1 MMQKLFLLMILV
13 ALAYSQEQL
22 TDFQQLMSNLKK
34 GKTVKAVIDYSKCI
48 LVVDGKDT
56 VAAKDTPRAIGG
68 MEFRTWEFFDTMVV
82 KNKFAFVSTS
92 ESVLISHP
100 RYGYITNYVRLKI
113 FNNNKAELLVRYLDN
128 YKEVV
133 DETFYTIINDK
144 KNNSGL
150 LLFAY

>member
-1 MMQKLFLLMILV
+1 MKKLLV
-13 ALAYSQEQL
+13 LFTITIVVFSQEQL
-22 TDFQQLMSNLKK
+22 TNFQQLMDNLKK
-34 GKTVKAVIDYSKCI
+34 GKTVKAVIDYSKCL

-56 VAAKDTPRAIGG
+56 IAAKDTPRAIGG

-100 RYGYITNYVRLKI
+100 RYGYITNYARLKI
-113 FNNNKAELLVRYLDN
+113 YSNNKAELLVRYLDN